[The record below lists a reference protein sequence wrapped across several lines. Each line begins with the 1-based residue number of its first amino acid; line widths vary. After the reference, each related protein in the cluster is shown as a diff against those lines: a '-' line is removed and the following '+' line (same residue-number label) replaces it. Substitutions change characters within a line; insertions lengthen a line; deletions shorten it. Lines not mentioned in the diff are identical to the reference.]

1 MKHSVYYN
9 AKCMA
14 IYKSL
19 KSTLN
24 FVAKKGYKNDES
36 NVLFIL
42 CEDGTCYDENGIEN
56 YN

>member
-1 MKHSVYYN
+1 
-9 AKCMA
+9 MA